1 MGMIEKELYS
11 ISPTDVV
18 GLMADCHHTARSIVF
33 FVLQLTQSNTVVGIT
48 AYSCE

>member
-1 MGMIEKELYS
+1 MLEKGLYS
-11 ISPTDVV
+11 ISPSDVA

-48 AYSCE
+48 AYFCE